1 MNNDIRYL
9 HSFIAV
15 AEYLNFTKA
24 AEHLHISQS
33 ALSKHIIE
41 LEEQLGVQLFIRNH
55 SMVCLTRAGFTLFKE
70 AGNLLKKIDEVLE
83 ATRQSQNDVSG
94 KLKIGCPSSSH
105 TFLPKIFKR
114 FSALY
119 PHITLELRVLQMPIS
134 NNQLYLEEL
143 DINFNSCIGHTE
155 KLKSPFKQ
163 KEIRRSRL
171 CFLLPI
177 NHTYANKYSISLY
190 ELKQERFILFDQPG
204 FEFSNWF
211 VRKCNEQGFTPNI
224 AHAFSEVDSIFL
236 HVASGLGIS
245 FFVLDSLY
253 CKMLRSQIS
262 VVAMNGDD
270 AYGIVSAVWN
280 TKNKNPAISLFLNS
294 IN

>member
-24 AEHLHISQS
+24 AEHLHLSQS
-33 ALSKHIIE
+33 ALSKHIME

-55 SMVCLTRAGFTLFKE
+55 SVVRLTRAGFTLFKE
-70 AGNLLKKIDEVLE
+70 AKNLLDKIDEVLE
-83 ATRQSQNDVSG
+83 ATRQSQHDVSG

-105 TFLPKIFKR
+105 TFLPKIFRR
-114 FSALY
+114 FCTLY
-119 PHITLELRVLQMPIS
+119 PHITLELRVLQTPIS

-143 DINFNSCIGHTE
+143 DINFNSYIGHEE
-155 KLKSPFKQ
+155 KTKSPFKQ

-177 NHTYANKYSISLY
+177 NHAYANKFSLDLH

-211 VRKCNEQGFTPNI
+211 VRKCTEQGFTPNI
-224 AHAFSEVDSIFL
+224 AHIFPEVDSIFL

-245 FFVLDSLY
+245 FFVLDAKY
-253 CKMLRSQIS
+253 CRMLQGQIS
-262 VVAMNGDD
+262 VVAMKGDD
-270 AYGIVSAVWN
+270 AYGMAYAVWN
-280 TKNKNPAISLFLNS
+280 TKNKNPAIPLFLNS
-294 IN
+294 ID